1 MRLRPTRGTASAGLL
16 LTASV
21 VYNDWVLQFF
31 LPTGLHQRD
40 SYVSELFAADQPY
53 RLLFSLVEISCAVLV
68 VTGGAL
74 AWSILPGGWASAG
87 GAATVAFGMFSIAD
101 VLLPLHCAP
110 SVERG
115 CPEGS
120 PWHTTT
126 SGMVHFV
133 LFASM
138 ALFIIASRHGHPPLE
153 LVRRWGPW
161 LLAVSMT
168 AAILTVGPF
177 FGHPGGHGLAQRI
190 HLASV
195 GAWLALL
202 AVAIFRYGAEDGPS
216 SCQRGDVG
224 QLRRAKR
231 CRLPRR

>member
-1 MRLRPTRGTASAGLL
+1 MRLRPTRETASAGLL
-16 LTASV
+16 LAASV

-31 LPTGLHQRD
+31 LPTGLNQRD
-40 SYVSELFAADQPY
+40 SYVSEVFAADQPY
-53 RLLFSLVEISCAVLV
+53 RILFSLVEIACAVLV

-74 AWSILPGGWASAG
+74 AWTVLPGSWASAG
-87 GAATVAFGMFSIAD
+87 CAATMAFGVFSTAD

-126 SGMVHFV
+126 SGMVHFA

-138 ALFIIASRHGHPPLE
+138 ALFITASRHGHPPLN

-161 LLAVSMT
+161 LLALSMT

-190 HLASV
+190 HLTSV
-195 GAWLALL
+195 GAWFALL
-202 AVAIFRYGAEDGPS
+202 AVAIYRYGAGDGPS
-216 SCQRGDVG
+216 SCQPGDLG
-224 QLRRAKR
+224 ERRCAKR
-231 CRLPRR
+231 CRLPRG

>member
-1 MRLRPTRGTASAGLL
+1 MLL

-40 SYVSELFAADQPY
+40 SYVSELFASDQPY
-53 RLLFSLVEISCAVLV
+53 RLLFSLVEIACAVLV

-87 GAATVAFGMFSIAD
+87 GAATVALGVFSMAD

-126 SGMVHFV
+126 SGMVHFA

-138 ALFIIASRHGHPPLE
+138 ALFIIAARHGHPPLE

-161 LLAVSMT
+161 LLAISMT

-190 HLASV
+190 HLTSV
-195 GAWLALL
+195 GAWFALL
-202 AVAIFRYGAEDGPS
+202 AVAILRYGAGDDPS
-216 SCQRGDVG
+216 PCRRGDG
-224 QLRRAKR
+224 GELCHAKR

>member
-1 MRLRPTRGTASAGLL
+1 M
-16 LTASV
+16 

-53 RLLFSLVEISCAVLV
+53 RVLFSLVEIACAGLV

-74 AWSILPGGWASAG
+74 AWSMLPGRWASAG
-87 GAATVAFGMFSIAD
+87 GAATVAFGVFSITD
-101 VLLPLHCAP
+101 VLLPLRCAP

-115 CPEGS
+115 CPEGTL
-120 PWHTTT
+120 WHTTT
-126 SGMVHFV
+126 SGMVHFT

-138 ALFIIASRHGHPPLE
+138 ALFITASRRGHPPLD

-190 HLASV
+190 HLTSV
-195 GAWLALL
+195 GAWFALL
-202 AVAIFRYGAEDGPS
+202 AVAIFHYGEGDEPPS
-216 SCQRGDVG
+216 YRQGDVG
-224 QLRRAKR
+224 EPSRPKR
-231 CRLPRR
+231 CRSLRR